1 MKKLIQKITL
11 LGFIFLLSACVVN
24 TGDSIT
30 TESDQNNS
38 MVSFEN
44 GDIMT
49 SATEDPL
56 RNKIFI
62 PYR

>member
-1 MKKLIQKITL
+1 MKNIFKLSLITL
-11 LGFIFLLSACVVN
+11 ILTSCEIN
-24 TGDSIT
+24 TGDST
-30 TESDQNNS
+30 ATESNQNNS

-56 RNKIFI
+56 GTKFSY
-62 PYR
+62 PTG